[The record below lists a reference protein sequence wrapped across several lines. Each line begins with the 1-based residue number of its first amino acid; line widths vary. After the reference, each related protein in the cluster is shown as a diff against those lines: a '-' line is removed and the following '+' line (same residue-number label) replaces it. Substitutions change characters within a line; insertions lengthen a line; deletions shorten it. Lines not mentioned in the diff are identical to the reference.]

1 MYPKINN
8 ENILPFKSV
17 YKFNMMALFAPVV
30 MLLRVLLLGIVFNFV
45 NGTVAQMAVVIPV
58 NFLALLYYAR
68 ARPYSFKFR
77 KYKIKNYIAI
87 YH

>member
-1 MYPKINN
+1 
-8 ENILPFKSV
+8 
-17 YKFNMMALFAPVV
+17 MMALFAPVV
-30 MLLRVLLLGIVFNFV
+30 MLGRILLLGIVFNFV
-45 NGTVAQMAVVIPV
+45 SGTVVQIAIALPV

-68 ARPYSFKFR
+68 ARPYSFKYR